1 MTTTH
6 ECVHPMDLLPAVIID
21 KTYVQMNRI
30 LLLLLLL
37 PLTMLSCR
45 HGQPSDREIVQTDS
59 VLRAHT
65 DLLFSNP
72 KKGERVLAQYQR
84 SLTDSMA
91 WYKVEVFRAT
101 AYNLAGDT
109 LASHRRYERVL
120 RWCSHTPGAHAV
132 AGQVWNHRGV
142 NAMLRGDTQQSYA
155 CYERAFTLLNQPPK
169 TTELISSAI
178 NLADMNMLTGRL
190 PRASELYR
198 YALFLCDSLR
208 DQRSRVPICVGL
220 GQVYM
225 ELENF
230 PESHRYFHQASLRLK
245 GETLQTQFLYHLS
258 LGNCYYYE
266 KRYEEA
272 LRSFR
277 TACSFAQKLNN
288 EAFRINCD
296 ANMGEVYLMMDDLPR
311 ARACLNLC
319 EKALNNR
326 SLVNTDN
333 AFYIRSL
340 LADLSIAEGHPSQSN
355 NDFSL
360 GADSLLVSTPRYLML
375 HYRRLQHY
383 AARDHRWH
391 DAYRYQSLS
400 ALYAD
405 SLNSCQARN
414 TMAEMAGRYQR
425 DTTLLRQH
433 LAIADYAARNVRQQS
448 YIILT
453 VSLVAL
459 LALAATLIIVLYRRR
474 TQERMKRQMERM
486 TELRMDVVR
495 NRVSPHYVFNVLG
508 TVLPK
513 LQRYPELVAP
523 VEMLIDVLRGNLLTS
538 GKVAVSLCDELTLVR
553 RFVDLHHYSKGPL
566 PQVTWKV
573 APELENS
580 QLRVPSMSL
589 QIPVENALKHAFP
602 VLTEDCAIHIEV
614 TLTTEGLLH
623 IQVTDNGQGYNP
635 GRVKRTGRDT
645 GTGLLLLTRTLEIL
659 NQYNRRQARFSISN
673 VSLPHHG
680 TRMELLMPTDYCFE
694 TSKR

>member
-1 MTTTH
+1 
-6 ECVHPMDLLPAVIID
+6 
-21 KTYVQMNRI
+21 
-30 LLLLLLL
+30 
-37 PLTMLSCR
+37 
-45 HGQPSDREIVQTDS
+45 
-59 VLRAHT
+59 
-65 DLLFSNP
+65 
-72 KKGERVLAQYQR
+72 
-84 SLTDSMA
+84 
-91 WYKVEVFRAT
+91 
-101 AYNLAGDT
+101 
-109 LASHRRYERVL
+109 
-120 RWCSHTPGAHAV
+120 
-132 AGQVWNHRGV
+132 
-142 NAMLRGDTQQSYA
+142 
-155 CYERAFTLLNQPPK
+155 
-169 TTELISSAI
+169 
-178 NLADMNMLTGRL
+178 
-190 PRASELYR
+190 
-198 YALFLCDSLR
+198 
-208 DQRSRVPICVGL
+208 
-220 GQVYM
+220 M

-230 PESHRYFHQASLRLK
+230 TESHRYFHQASLRLK

-277 TACSFAQKLNN
+277 TARSFAQKLNN

-340 LADLSIAEGHPSQSN
+340 LADLSIAEGHPSQAN
-355 NDFSL
+355 KDFSL

-375 HYRRLQHY
+375 HYRRLQYY

-391 DAYRYQSLS
+391 DAYRFQSLS

-453 VSLVAL
+453 ISLVAL

-474 TQERMKRQMERM
+474 TQERMKRQMERI

-566 PQVTWKV
+566 PRVTWKV

-614 TLTTEGLLH
+614 ALTAEGFLH

-635 GRVKRTGRDT
+635 GQVKRTGRDT

-659 NQYNRRQARFSISN
+659 NQYNRCQARFSISN
-673 VSLPHHG
+673 VPLPHHG